1 MSGYSSD
8 EEESSHDEKDEED
21 SSSMDEEELLR
32 KRGAFE
38 KMQVDRIAE
47 LENGIQAFFIL
58 HFRYFVNSGVK
69 YLICDCYCWTS
80 LRLSH
85 FLNYSMVST
94 KVIVAFIAK
103 MYIAAVAKKNAHTNT
118 AWDKAV
124 KSPVKANSW
133 FEHLISNRDVW
144 PLVILICVWIA
155 VLDVSLRIH
164 LLLRRS

>member
-1 MSGYSSD
+1 MVSGYSSD

-103 MYIAAVAKKNAHTNT
+103 MYIAAVAKKMRIRTLLEIKQWNRPLKQTV
-118 AWDKAV
+118 DL
-124 KSPVKANSW
+124 S
-133 FEHLISNRDVW
+133 ISFQTETYD
-144 PLVILICVWIA
+144 
-155 VLDVSLRIH
+155 H
-164 LLLRRS
+164 